1 MIGILV
7 DPPTKI
13 TSSISD
19 LDKPASFIA
28 FLTGSKDLL
37 TNSSDSFS
45 NFALVRVVTICL
57 GPDDVAVTYGKL
69 ISV

>member
-19 LDKPASFIA
+19 FDKPASFIA

-37 TNSSDSFS
+37 TKSSDSFS
-45 NFALVRVVTICL
+45 NLALVRVVTICL
-57 GPDDVAVTYGKL
+57 GPDEVAVTYGKL